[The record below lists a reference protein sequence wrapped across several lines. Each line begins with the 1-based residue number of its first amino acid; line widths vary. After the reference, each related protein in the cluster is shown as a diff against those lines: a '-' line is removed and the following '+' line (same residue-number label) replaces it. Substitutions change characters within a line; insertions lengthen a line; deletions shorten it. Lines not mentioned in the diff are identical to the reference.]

1 MALLLFVYART
12 SIRAAKANA
21 QRHRDADGGGG
32 GGGLS
37 LLNEHRRRHGLK
49 EKVGGT
55 QGGTVVELGREI
67 FGGAGKERSKDE
79 GAGEDRDKGRSA
91 EEERLRGLMGKKS

>member
-12 SIRAAKANA
+12 SIRAAKTNA
-21 QRHRDADGGGG
+21 QRHRDADGG

-67 FGGAGKERSKDE
+67 FGNAEKERSKDE
-79 GAGEDRDKGRSA
+79 GAGEGGNKGRSA
-91 EEERLRGLMGKKS
+91 EEEKLRGLMGKKS